1 MLATTLL
8 ATGVV
13 PPPAAPGS
21 ARAALK
27 ERVSTSVARAL
38 TDAAA
43 TSLAGLRTRLAPGS
57 PSIFAAT
64 LELGSKGPHPVPSL
78 AAIQAS
84 VSAAVRAAVDAA
96 SAVPSWA
103 DADPESGT
111 VASDGRVLA
120 LALALSGAV
129 AASAAAGA
137 GVAAARFASMQALW
151 TRDGASDATTFAAG
165 AVDVAAFGAALGEH
179 AARARALDALASAPM
194 PAGPI
199 SLDPEPLV
207 DA

>member
-84 VSAAVRAAVDAA
+84 VSVAVRAAVDAA

-111 VASDGRVLA
+111 GSDPGPDAASDAADSGSMVANSGRAIRRNARRGRLTSSIA
-120 LALALSGAV
+120 TSSV
-129 AASAAAGA
+129 AGPSTRGSAA
-137 GVAAARFASMQALW
+137 GVALPAVLAIPACNAPTAVRIASW
-151 TRDGASDATTFAAG
+151 SS
-165 AVDVAAFGAALGEH
+165 AFVE
-179 AARARALDALASAPM
+179 
-194 PAGPI
+194 
-199 SLDPEPLV
+199 
-207 DA
+207 